1 MYQID
6 DRVAA
11 IKEVQRL
18 LGLNQTGIY
27 DVTTRKMVRTIQEAY
42 SLNKSGVVDYETFSA
57 ISREYRKRL
66 RTQNRYL
73 YSAKYPYRIG
83 NIHTNVS
90 LIHSALSP
98 VLVDYG
104 YEGDIPSGSFL
115 GENTIKSSN
124 YLRKI
129 FRMPT
134 SDEID
139 ELFIDR
145 LLLENRSLE
154 IKNKLG

>member
-6 DRVAA
+6 DRVSA

-27 DVTTRKMVRTIQEAY
+27 DTPTQKRVRVIQENY
-42 SLNKSGVVDYETFSA
+42 SLKQNDFVDYETFEVL
-57 ISREYRKRL
+57 RQEYRKGL
-66 RTQNRYL
+66 KKHSNYL
-73 YSAKYPYRIG
+73 FAPRYPYKIG
-83 NIHTNVS
+83 DMDTNVS

-98 VLVDYG
+98 VLKDYR
-104 YEGDIPSGSFL
+104 YEGLIPSGSFL
-115 GENTIKSSN
+115 GESTIEAVN
-124 YLRKI
+124 YLRNI
-129 FRMPT
+129 FGMSSAPR
-134 SDEID
+134 ID

-145 LLLENRSLE
+145 LLLEKRALE